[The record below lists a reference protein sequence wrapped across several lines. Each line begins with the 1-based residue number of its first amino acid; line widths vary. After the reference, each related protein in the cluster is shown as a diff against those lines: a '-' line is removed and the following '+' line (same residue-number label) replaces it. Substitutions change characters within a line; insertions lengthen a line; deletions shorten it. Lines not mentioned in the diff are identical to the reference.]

1 MSVKDS
7 LKIKL
12 GTVSIGRVLDKCRDV
27 CKMVRR
33 SESNRDAL
41 KQACQI
47 NEEAFIIPKKPIEI
61 RWNSIHDMIGS
72 ILRIQEGLTYVS
84 FRDPD
89 TWGESVP
96 AQREFEV
103 AGAVFKCLQPFK
115 KATKIW
121 ERSKEPNLHEVVK
134 QLWNIRCALEDEK
147 RNSRYAKMFAG
158 HLLKMTEKRFK
169 NCGTS
174 CTLFAVAH
182 YLDPDMRGLILKEY
196 QNTYDRTVTQMR
208 MMCLKY
214 DTAPVHIREEPNDE
228 VDQTGDDDRHLSGA
242 ERLKKRRRVGGD
254 RPDNPPAMS
263 RFDLDIQN
271 YEMETDA
278 DTDYVNP
285 LKWFLRNKSSYPILS
300 KLAEEILPVP
310 ASSSSSERAFSSA
323 TKVSLT

>member
-1 MSVKDS
+1 
-7 LKIKL
+7 
-12 GTVSIGRVLDKCRDV
+12 
-27 CKMVRR
+27 MVRR

-41 KQACQI
+41 KLACQI

-72 ILRIQEGLTYVS
+72 ILRIKEGLTYVS
-84 FRDPD
+84 FRDSD
-89 TWGESVP
+89 TWGEAVP
-96 AQREFEV
+96 GQREFEV
-103 AGAVFKCLQPFK
+103 ISAVYKCLHPFK

-134 QLWNIRCALEDEK
+134 QLWNIRCALEDE
-147 RNSRYAKMFAG
+147 RRDSRYAKMFAG

-174 CTLFAVAH
+174 CKLFAVAH
-182 YLDPDMRGLILKEY
+182 YLDPDMRGLILKEFR
-196 QNTYDRTVTQMR
+196 NAYDTTITQMR

-214 DTAPVHIREEPNDE
+214 DTAPVHISEEPNDE
-228 VDQTGDDDRHLSGA
+228 VDETGDDDKHLSGA

-254 RPDNPPAMS
+254 RPDNPPTMS
-263 RFDLDIQN
+263 RFDLDVQN
-271 YEMETDA
+271 YEMMTDT
-278 DTDYVNP
+278 DTDYANP

-323 TKVSLT
+323 TKVSLTLNYLSNIIFKCFCF